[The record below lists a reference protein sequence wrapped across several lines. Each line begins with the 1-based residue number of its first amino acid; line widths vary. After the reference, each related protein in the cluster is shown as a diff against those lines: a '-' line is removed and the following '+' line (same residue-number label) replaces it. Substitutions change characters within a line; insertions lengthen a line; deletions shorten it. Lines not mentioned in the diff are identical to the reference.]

1 MNTKETT
8 DLAKLLTKL
17 PGIRSIEL
25 KDVRHLVE
33 LLRESPEIGSIEVK
47 GWFGTGVLITRTGNH
62 AVQVSAPMAM
72 PMHMAAAPGPAA
84 AAASP
89 APAAPAAAALKEI
102 KSPMVGTYYRAPEP
116 GAEPYVK
123 VGSRVS
129 AGQTVCIIEA
139 MKIMNE
145 IEAEVTGVVKEVCLE
160 DSSPVEFGTVLY
172 RVDPN
177 G

>member
-17 PGIRSIEL
+17 PGIRSIDI

-72 PMHMAAAPGPAA
+72 PMAAAPVAA
-84 AAASP
+84 PVASP

-102 KSPMVGTYYRAPEP
+102 KSPMVGTFYRAPEP

>member
-17 PGIRSIEL
+17 PGIRSIDI
-25 KDVRHLVE
+25 KDVRHLVD

-47 GWFGTGVLITRTGNH
+47 GWFGTGVLVTRTGNH
-62 AVQVSAPMAM
+62 AVQVTAPMAM
-72 PMHMAAAPGPAA
+72 PMTAAPGPVAA
-84 AAASP
+84 GAGSP
-89 APAAPAAAALKEI
+89 APGPAAAALKEI
-102 KSPMVGTYYRAPEP
+102 KSPMVGTFYRAPEP

>member
-1 MNTKETT
+1 
-8 DLAKLLTKL
+8 
-17 PGIRSIEL
+17 
-25 KDVRHLVE
+25 RHLVE

-72 PMHMAAAPGPAA
+72 PMAMAATPGPVTAT
-84 AAASP
+84 AAASH
-89 APAAPAAAALKEI
+89 APTAAAAAALKEI
-102 KSPMVGTYYRAPEP
+102 KSPMVGTFYRAPEP

-160 DSSPVEFGTVLY
+160 DASPVEFGTVLY

>member
-47 GWFGTGVLITRTGNH
+47 GWFGTGVVISRTGNH